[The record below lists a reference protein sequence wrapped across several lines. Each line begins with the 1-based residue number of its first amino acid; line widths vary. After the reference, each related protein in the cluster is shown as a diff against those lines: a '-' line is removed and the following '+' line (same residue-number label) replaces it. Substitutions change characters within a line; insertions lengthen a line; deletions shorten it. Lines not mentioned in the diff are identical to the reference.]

1 MKPSPKVLLLPAF
14 ARLAMTGQKEALPA
28 HVQSLFVLKVEMCAN
43 LGYLAIGCNKNE
55 LFGLSSG
62 ITIIKSADSV
72 TPTVKPLTF
81 TTSSTTTDPAPVRWA
96 TNHSHTT
103 ITPARTAIPWLPVS
117 DTQNWTRRIQ
127 EGPSPPK
134 DAASGLMTNSNATYL
149 KGSRVVVS
157 PSSLPD
163 VKHLIS
169 SISSTAVPI
178 GLLSEKR
185 TALNIQST
193 ARRGKSVG
201 LTPAKD
207 ISDYQIGHAVD
218 SNLILPDG
226 TACPRDNCMDLAFC
240 AFHPTRKSCVAIY
253 KRHRPQ
259 KKANNRWINSLLTCA
274 GSSGMNIGALFSVGD

>member
-14 ARLAMTGQKEALPA
+14 ARLAMSKTEHRGGTK
-28 HVQSLFVLKVEMCAN
+28 VQCPYV
-43 LGYLAIGCNKNE
+43 NE
-55 LFGLSSG
+55 LGNKKLCLPMCNPCSSSRLRCARIWAIWPSDYDYRSCACPMG
-62 ITIIKSADSV
+62 Y
-72 TPTVKPLTF
+72 KPF
-81 TTSSTTTDPAPVRWA
+81 AYDHNARPNCDPM
-96 TNHSHTT
+96 
-103 ITPARTAIPWLPVS
+103 
-117 DTQNWTRRIQ
+117 
-127 EGPSPPK
+127 
-134 DAASGLMTNSNATYL
+134 ASCVGYTELDETH
-149 KGSRVVVS
+149 GSRVVVS

-169 SISSTAVPI
+169 CISSTAVPI

-218 SNLILPDG
+218 PNLILPYG
-226 TACPRDNCMDLAFC
+226 AACPRDNCMDLAFC

-274 GSSGMNIGALFSVGD
+274 GSSGMNMGALFSVGD